1 MCSGDPDLEEA
12 APIPVVPTEVAE
24 TCRVVSKPE
33 LGPGLPVGAV
43 TGPISNEDPWQR
55 PGKLAQH
62 RPRLRSI
69 LTPLYKA
76 SKPNEW

>member
-24 TCRVVSKPE
+24 TCRVVSKPG

-55 PGKLAQH
+55 PGKLAH
-62 RPRLRSI
+62 RRLRFRST

-76 SKPNEW
+76 NKW